1 MKTLKAVELGDD
13 WRHFGSDLPAAVESR
28 GGSAAP
34 RCFNEIRT
42 GDIRKWPDIKDTSV
56 MLSVIFEASGT
67 KASNVFNHAKSIHQ
81 YLKQIPVT
89 WRPNKERKKM
99 KSNQIMHNLNESDW
113 K

>member
-1 MKTLKAVELGDD
+1 MRKMKTLKAVELGDD

-56 MLSVIFEASGT
+56 MLVCNFRSF
-67 KASNVFNHAKSIHQ
+67 
-81 YLKQIPVT
+81 
-89 WRPNKERKKM
+89 WNKGLEC
-99 KSNQIMHNLNESDW
+99 L
-113 K
+113 